1 VNRRAWTGRR
11 SDFKR
16 FHWIS
21 ELTRRL
27 LNVCNTERK
36 YGRGRHGEEFM
47 PPVSYSYAN
56 LRSSAWQGCTGTS
69 LFRHK
74 YAQSHRVESSYT
86 HIQSAPYDSGS
97 NYGIGVD
104 SSDEGSQTNTR
115 LSPLER
121 WKRLGPGWFG
131 VICELD
137 GTLTTDID
145 DFHRSAWRELA
156 TQENLRTPS
165 EYELRQRHNFKAEQL
180 ISQVFNWTYNRVEI
194 IRLCTRKQE
203 ILFKQLERSGVVNA
217 IEPGALTLLGVLLS
231 NDIPCVF
238 LSQSTRSEAEH
249 LLKNSS
255 LLSYI
260 LPTTRTHPFQED
272 RARVPLITA
281 DDVMSGL
288 PDVEGIM
295 LCSSLMDRPFE
306 RIIVVGRSL
315 QILEAACELSVHTI
329 MVTGKQKAW
338 ELRRADLVVD
348 SLDELC
354 FQNFKNLLHDV

>member
-1 VNRRAWTGRR
+1 
-11 SDFKR
+11 
-16 FHWIS
+16 
-21 ELTRRL
+21 
-27 LNVCNTERK
+27 
-36 YGRGRHGEEFM
+36 
-47 PPVSYSYAN
+47 
-56 LRSSAWQGCTGTS
+56 
-69 LFRHK
+69 
-74 YAQSHRVESSYT
+74 
-86 HIQSAPYDSGS
+86 
-97 NYGIGVD
+97 
-104 SSDEGSQTNTR
+104 
-115 LSPLER
+115 SPLER

-255 LLSYI
+255 LLN
-260 LPTTRTHPFQED
+260 

-354 FQNFKNLLHDV
+354 FQNFKNL